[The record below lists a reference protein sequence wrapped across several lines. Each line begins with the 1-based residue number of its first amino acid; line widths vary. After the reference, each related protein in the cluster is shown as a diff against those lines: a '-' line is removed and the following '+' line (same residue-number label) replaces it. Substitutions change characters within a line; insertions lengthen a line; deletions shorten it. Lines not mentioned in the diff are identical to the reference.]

1 MRKEEIDSKNWSL
14 SEMYKF
20 GIFDNFDYLK
30 LDYILIT
37 IFLTLSFFGLVILA
51 SASVHFSD
59 VIYGN
64 PSAVVNRQFLYFL
77 ISLIALFIAFTLPL
91 NFWSNYDR
99 LFLALGFI
107 LLLLVFI
114 PGVGIEV
121 NGANRWIRLAGFG
134 LQPSEIMKF
143 LCIIY
148 ISCYSVRRIK
158 EIQSHWLG
166 FFRPALI
173 IVTIITTILIQPDL
187 GSSAV
192 IFVSVLGILFVA
204 GVKLSQ
210 FMIVASLGFMG
221 ILLMIYFV
229 PWRWERIISFLDPW
243 SNPWESGYQLTMS
256 LMSIGRGD
264 WFGVGLGQGLMQM
277 GYLPDALTDFIFAV
291 IVEETGILGGLMI
304 ISLLFALTFRIFHI
318 SKDSFLRKN
327 YFGFFFSYGVAI
339 LLGLHIFINVGVA
352 SGLLPTKG
360 LTLPLISGGGTNLIV
375 ICLMIGLVLR
385 IDYENKTSMP
395 LTVVKRRVQF

>member
-14 SEMYKF
+14 SEMHRF
-20 GIFDNFDYLK
+20 GIFDNFDFLK
-30 LDYILIT
+30 LDYVLIT

-166 FFRPALI
+166 LSLI
-173 IVTIITTILIQPDL
+173 
-187 GSSAV
+187 
-192 IFVSVLGILFVA
+192 
-204 GVKLSQ
+204 
-210 FMIVASLGFMG
+210 
-221 ILLMIYFV
+221 
-229 PWRWERIISFLDPW
+229 
-243 SNPWESGYQLTMS
+243 
-256 LMSIGRGD
+256 
-264 WFGVGLGQGLMQM
+264 
-277 GYLPDALTDFIFAV
+277 
-291 IVEETGILGGLMI
+291 
-304 ISLLFALTFRIFHI
+304 HI
-318 SKDSFLRKN
+318 
-327 YFGFFFSYGVAI
+327 
-339 LLGLHIFINVGVA
+339 
-352 SGLLPTKG
+352 
-360 LTLPLISGGGTNLIV
+360 
-375 ICLMIGLVLR
+375 
-385 IDYENKTSMP
+385 
-395 LTVVKRRVQF
+395 